1 MKEEVDQECLK
12 NKIYLTFT
20 LQLLSLEGWGIGGGA
35 CNISSNTKELNQI
48 LTPKNIDF
56 FD

>member
-35 CNISSNTKELNQI
+35 
-48 LTPKNIDF
+48 
-56 FD
+56 

>member
-20 LQLLSLEGWGIGGGA
+20 LQLLFLGGRGVGGGA
-35 CNISSNTKELNQI
+35 FNILYALLIMESV
-48 LTPKNIDF
+48 
-56 FD
+56 

>member
-20 LQLLSLEGWGIGGGA
+20 LQLLFLGEGVG
-35 CNISSNTKELNQI
+35 
-48 LTPKNIDF
+48 D
-56 FD
+56 